1 MQGNA
6 AMDFITTAIISNAAY
21 DIVKHGFLI
30 TKDKVKEGLSRWITE
45 DAVAEQLAEQLAK
58 LEITDEH
65 SPIAIER
72 RIDKSPELD
81 ALIRQINAHVATVAP
96 STITTVNQ
104 THNGSGDN
112 VAGNKI
118 SYKG

>member
-1 MQGNA
+1 
-6 AMDFITTAIISNAAY
+6 MDFITSAIISNAAY

-30 TKDKVKEGLSRWITE
+30 TAGKLKERLGRWINE
-45 DAVAEQLAEQLAK
+45 DVVAEQVALQLAK

-65 SPIAIER
+65 SPVAIER
-72 RIDKSPELD
+72 RIDKSPEFGQLMQ
-81 ALIRQINAHVATVAP
+81 QINAHIATVAP

-104 THNGSGDN
+104 THSGSGDN

-118 SYKG
+118 SY